1 MGEEKEQ
8 VTNKDFEETL
18 NLLSSNSLGSLDW
31 IEYRELSKGA
41 EAFKQIHDGTCSAPK
56 IILIP

>member
-1 MGEEKEQ
+1 
-8 VTNKDFEETL
+8 
-18 NLLSSNSLGSLDW
+18 LLSSHALGTLEW

-41 EAFKQIHDGTCSAPK
+41 DAFKQIHNGTCSAPK